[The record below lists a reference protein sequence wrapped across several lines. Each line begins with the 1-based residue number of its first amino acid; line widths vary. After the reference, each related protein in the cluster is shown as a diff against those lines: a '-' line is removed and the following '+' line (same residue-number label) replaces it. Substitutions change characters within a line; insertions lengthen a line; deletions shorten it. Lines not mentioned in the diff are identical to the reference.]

1 MERKSANMQVKTP
14 QSQPVEKKAT
24 CKDKRETMTS
34 TTSLLI
40 HSFIHSFIQLTILL
54 MWCIIPTRDKRP
66 LVCLWQWLFL
76 FVLVVVLKVIK
87 NVLQIAHPI
96 ATHGIVKLNA
106 LFLNEGH
113 HTGPMRVTLIYGKE
127 KLVKV
132 ENILAWSTDNTMR

>member
-1 MERKSANMQVKTP
+1 M
-14 QSQPVEKKAT
+14 
-24 CKDKRETMTS
+24 
-34 TTSLLI
+34 
-40 HSFIHSFIQLTILL
+40 L
-54 MWCIIPTRDKRP
+54 MWCIIPTPDKRP

-113 HTGPMRVTLIYGKE
+113 HTDPMHATLIYGKE